1 MNRVAGIGQAT
12 LGVFF
17 PMLGK
22 LADFHSDL
30 IARLLVAGR
39 VSAGFGRRQPL
50 YGLLFRLAITTK
62 V

>member
-1 MNRVAGIGQAT
+1 
-12 LGVFF
+12 
-17 PMLGK
+17 MLGK

-39 VSAGFGRRQPL
+39 VSAGFDRRQPL
-50 YGLLFRLAITTK
+50 YGVLFRLAITPK